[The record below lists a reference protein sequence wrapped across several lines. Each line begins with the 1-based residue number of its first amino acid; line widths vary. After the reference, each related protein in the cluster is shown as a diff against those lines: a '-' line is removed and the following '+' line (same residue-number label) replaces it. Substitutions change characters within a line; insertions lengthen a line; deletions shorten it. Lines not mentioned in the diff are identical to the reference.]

1 MYYFFSSTLSWE
13 LSEKPKFVQLV
24 VHSKNDNSDTFIDYL
39 QSKKEKRPFSRTV
52 FRRAGF
58 IENFDMFFEP
68 STKFVGHKSFRM
80 KLVMNERLSTFID
93 IFKDVYTDALVHLGL
108 NKSVKNNFLR
118 REIAKLAK
126 VGKLFFSESTG
137 KVFPKNGEYLYW
149 KFDNYSTNFYISD
162 KEDLKEKK
170 VTQDPCK
177 VEKLKTYEGR
187 KLADGKEF
195 STTYAFEDDTDTY
208 ILEYFHKE
216 QKAVVRMIKRKNVD
230 EEIDNAWLKDDSRP
244 FYYDPY
250 SVTGRR
256 EKIFGEWTNEMVAI
270 EAVYMGQAK
279 GSGRCSKAVSYLI
292 KVMLL
297 ESAKLNAYPYKG
309 EVYIS
314 SSQPCAAV
322 NCYAHAFMNNGFM
335 PDDEELKD
343 FKEDSKNID
352 PKGKGMYNTFDF
364 EFSGFINKSQKKKY
378 DQMSRKRK
386 RYVSVRTD
394 ESEIKLKL

>member
-1 MYYFFSSTLSWE
+1 MYYHFYSTLSWE

-24 VHSKNDNSDTFIDYL
+24 LHSKNDNSDTFIDYL
-39 QSKKEKRPFSRTV
+39 QSKKERQPFSRTV
-52 FRRAGF
+52 FRRAAF

-68 STKFVGHKSFRM
+68 SMKFVGHKSFRM
-80 KLVMNERLSTFID
+80 KLVMNERLYTFLD

-108 NKSVKNNFLR
+108 NKNVENNFLR
-118 REIAKLAK
+118 REVAKLAK
-126 VGKLFFSESTG
+126 VGKLFFSESIG
-137 KVFPKNGEYLYW
+137 KIFPKNGVIPW
-149 KFDNYSTNFYISD
+149 KGDEYSTNFYISD
-162 KEDLKEKK
+162 KENSSVNK

-177 VEKLKTYEGR
+177 VEKLKTYESR

-195 STTYAFEDDTDTY
+195 STTYAFEDGTDTY
-208 ILEYFHKE
+208 ILEYFQKE
-216 QKAVVRMIKRKNVD
+216 QKAVVRMIKCKNVN
-230 EEIDNAWLKDDSRP
+230 EEMDNAWLKDDSRP

-270 EAVYMGQAK
+270 EAVYMGPAK

-309 EVYIS
+309 AVYIS

-335 PDDEELKD
+335 PNDEELKS

-352 PKGKGMYNTFDF
+352 PKGTGMYNTFDF
-364 EFSGFINKSQKKKY
+364 EFEEFFSKSQKKKY
-378 DQMSRKRK
+378 DQVSRKRK

-394 ESEIKLKL
+394 KYKIKLKL

>member
-1 MYYFFSSTLSWE
+1 MSSYEFHSILSWE
-13 LSEKPKFVQLV
+13 LSERAKFVQLV
-24 VHSKNDNSDTFIDYL
+24 VHSKNDNTDKFIDYL
-39 QSKKEKRPFSRTV
+39 QSKKKSRPFLRTD
-52 FRRAGF
+52 FRRANL
-58 IENFDMFFEP
+58 IENFEMLFKNGVE
-68 STKFVGHKSFRM
+68 HKSFRM
-80 KLVMNERLSTFID
+80 KLVMKKRFSTFID

-108 NKSVKNNFLR
+108 NKNVKNNFLR
-118 REIAKLAK
+118 REIAELAK
-126 VGKLFFSESTG
+126 VGKLFFSESIG
-137 KVFPKNGEYLYW
+137 KIFPKNGVIPSKADE
-149 KFDNYSTNFYISD
+149 YSTNFYISD
-162 KEDLKEKK
+162 NHEKDSSVNKVRQDL
-170 VTQDPCK
+170 CK
-177 VEKLKTYEGR
+177 VEKLKTYKRRE
-187 KLADGKEF
+187 LVHGKEF

-216 QKAVVRMIKRKNVD
+216 QKAVVRMIKCKELN
-230 EEIDNAWLKDDSRP
+230 EEINNAWLKDDDSRP

-256 EKIFGEWTNEMVAI
+256 EKIFGEWNNERVAI

-297 ESAKLNAYPYKG
+297 ESAKLKAYPYKG

-335 PDDEELKD
+335 PDDQELKN

-352 PKGKGMYNTFDF
+352 QNATGMFNTFIF
-364 EFSGFINKSQKKKY
+364 EFNNFFSKSQKEKY
-378 DQMSRKRK
+378 DKMSGKRK
-386 RYVSVRTD
+386 RFVPL
-394 ESEIKLKL
+394 EFKLKL